1 MKEPLYL
8 EPLFPDRA
16 GGEHLVVQLTRSLR
30 QAVETG
36 MLPLGTRLLGTRQL
50 AQRLGLGRNTV
61 ALAFEQLVAE
71 GYLESRTGSG
81 TFVAAAAIQKP
92 VEESRTRRHARPAR
106 TQHSDAL
113 RAYIEMSTGSGPLRP
128 GMPDLAMF
136 PRHAW
141 ARCARKTLSVYDGDL
156 GYARAA
162 GLRSLQYA
170 IAGHLRQFRGVSA
183 RPEQIVIVEGAQ
195 AAFHLIASVLARAGD
210 AIVLEDP
217 CYALARAAFEA
228 RDLRLRPIPVDD
240 EGLRVDA
247 LPSDARLAFVTPT
260 HQYPLGGA
268 LTIARRNALLK
279 WAVEREAYVIE
290 DDYDS
295 EFTSKT
301 RPLPP
306 LQCLDRDERVVYVGS
321 FSKTLAP
328 GVRVGYVVAPPH
340 LSKAFAVVRAVDGL
354 GVGIHL
360 QATLAEF
367 IAQGHFARHIRRANA
382 AYDRRRAILMEA
394 LRPGLPLG
402 FRLGPALTGLHV
414 AFHAKRG
421 FDDVGTVQAIPGQRL
436 VALSRLCIR
445 RRDCH
450 GFLLGFTFGT
460 DDDIAA
466 AATALKA
473 IVT

>member
-1 MKEPLYL
+1 MEEPLYL
-8 EPLFPDRA
+8 EPLFPDRL
-16 GGEHLVVQLTRSLR
+16 GGEHLVVQLTRRLR
-30 QAVETG
+30 QAIETG

-50 AQRLGLGRNTV
+50 ALRLGLGRNTV

-81 TFVAAAAIQKP
+81 TFVAAAAQKP
-92 VEESRTRRHARPAR
+92 PEQSTRRHAQPAR
-106 TQHSDAL
+106 AQHADAL

-128 GMPDLAMF
+128 GTPDLAMF
-136 PRHAW
+136 PKHAW
-141 ARCARKTLSVYDGDL
+141 TRCARKTLSVYDGDL

-162 GLRSLQYA
+162 GLRSLQDA
-170 IAGHLRQFRGVSA
+170 IAGHLRQFRGVSV
-183 RPEQIVIVEGAQ
+183 RPEQIVVVEGAQ
-195 AAFHLIASVLARAGD
+195 AALHLIASVLARAGD

-228 RDLRLRPIPVDD
+228 YDLRLLPVPVDD

-247 LPSDARLAFVTPT
+247 LPSNARLAFVTPT
-260 HQYPLGGA
+260 HQYPLGGT
-268 LTIARRNALLK
+268 LPIARRNALLR
-279 WAVEREAYVIE
+279 WAVEHEAYLIE

-295 EFTSKT
+295 EFTSKS

-328 GVRVGYVVAPPH
+328 AMRVGYVVAPPH
-340 LSKAFAVVRAVDGL
+340 LQKAFTVARAVDGL

-382 AYDRRRAILMEA
+382 AYDRRRTILMEA
-394 LRPGLPLG
+394 LQPALRFG
-402 FRLGPALTGLHV
+402 FRFGPALTGLHL

-421 FDDVGTVQAIPGQRL
+421 FDDVAMAQAIPGQRL
-436 VALSRLCIR
+436 VALSRLCIQ

-450 GFLLGFTFGT
+450 GFLLGFTNGT
-460 DDDIAA
+460 DGDIAA
-466 AATALKA
+466 AATALA
-473 IVT
+473 NARN

>member
-1 MKEPLYL
+1 MEEPLYL

-16 GGEHLVVQLTRSLR
+16 DGEHLVVQLTRSLR
-30 QAVETG
+30 QAIETG

-50 AQRLGLGRNTV
+50 ARRLGLGRNTV

-81 TFVAAAAIQKP
+81 TFVAAAAQKP
-92 VEESRTRRHARPAR
+92 VERGRMRRHAQPAR
-106 TQHSDAL
+106 AQHANVL

-136 PRHAW
+136 PKHAW
-141 ARCARKTLSVYDGDL
+141 ARCARKALSVYDGDL

-162 GLRSLQYA
+162 GLRSLQDA
-170 IAGHLRQFRGVSA
+170 IAGHLRQFRGVSV
-183 RPEQIVIVEGAQ
+183 RPEQVIVVEGAQ
-195 AAFHLIASVLARAGD
+195 AALHLIASVLARARD

-228 RDLRLRPIPVDD
+228 YDLRFRPVPVDD

-268 LTIARRNALLK
+268 LTIARRNALLQ
-279 WAVEREAYVIE
+279 WAVEHDAYVME

-328 GVRVGYVVAPPH
+328 AVRVGYVVAPPH
-340 LSKAFAVVRAVDGL
+340 LSKAFTVARAVDGL

-367 IAQGHFARHIRRANA
+367 IARGHFARHIRRANV

-394 LRPGLPLG
+394 LRPALPLG

-414 AFHAKRG
+414 AFHAKSG
-421 FDDVGTVQAIPGQRL
+421 FDDVGMAQAIPGQRL

-450 GFLLGFTFGT
+450 GFLLGFTYGS

-466 AATALKA
+466 AAATTLNA

>member
-1 MKEPLYL
+1 MEEPLYL

-16 GGEHLVVQLTRSLR
+16 DGEHLVVKLTRSLR
-30 QAVETG
+30 QAIETG
-36 MLPLGTRLLGTRQL
+36 VLPLGTRLLGTRQL
-50 AQRLGLGRNTV
+50 ARRLGLGRNTV

-81 TFVAAAAIQKP
+81 TFVAAAAQKP
-92 VEESRTRRHARPAR
+92 VEHGRMRCYAQPAR
-106 TQHSDAL
+106 AQHTDVL

-136 PRHAW
+136 PKHAW
-141 ARCARKTLSVYDGDL
+141 ARCARKALSVYDGDL

-162 GLRSLQYA
+162 GLRSLQDA
-170 IAGHLRQFRGVSA
+170 IAGHLRQFRGVSV
-183 RPEQIVIVEGAQ
+183 RPEQVIVVEGAQ
-195 AAFHLIASVLARAGD
+195 AALHLIASVLARAGD

-228 RDLRLRPIPVDD
+228 YDLRFRPVPVDD

-268 LTIARRNALLK
+268 LTIARRNALLQ
-279 WAVEREAYVIE
+279 WAVEHDAYVIE

-295 EFTSKT
+295 EFTSKM

-306 LQCLDRDERVVYVGS
+306 LQCLDRAERVVYVGS

-328 GVRVGYVVAPPH
+328 AVRVGYVVAPPH
-340 LSKAFAVVRAVDGL
+340 LSKAFTVARAVGGL

-367 IAQGHFARHIRRANA
+367 IARGHFARHIRRANV

-394 LRPGLPLG
+394 LRPAQPLG

-414 AFHAKRG
+414 AFHARRG
-421 FDDVGTVQAIPGQRL
+421 FDDIGMAQAIPGQRL

-450 GFLLGFTFGT
+450 GFLLGFTYGS

-466 AATALKA
+466 AATALKT